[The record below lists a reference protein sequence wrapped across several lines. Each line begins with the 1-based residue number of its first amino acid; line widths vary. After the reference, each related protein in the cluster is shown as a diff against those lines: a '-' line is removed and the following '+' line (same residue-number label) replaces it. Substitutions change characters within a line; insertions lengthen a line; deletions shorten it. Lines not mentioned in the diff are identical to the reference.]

1 MSFPE
6 HLHAA
11 LGQLEDHLLQSWQIS
26 LHDLR
31 EENEGLRREIA
42 EQYEENLRLQER
54 KDPRLAELEDLVPKL
69 QGQVQVQQQQ
79 LSDLRK
85 IQQESE
91 PMREQNALL
100 QSQLEEKSRP
110 DPRLAELEQEL
121 SGLRAL
127 QQESEELRERLEA
140 QVQQLR
146 RQLAEEANQGA
157 RLTLEMVDLKLE
169 QEKERMRLR
178 GIPDGPPKFNLPD
191 LVPEEK
197 PAEQNEILQ
206 RLAFQDETTG
216 LPNLNLARRFLA
228 QELEKKEKST
238 VALAVIQLEHWS
250 EVAGVLAGE
259 EEQRQLL
266 GQFVERVQQCLRP
279 EDVLARGGDGEFWL
293 IFPLAAGGPLGLKN
307 AAELAQRSLSKLL
320 DCLKNSFVVDDHKL
334 VLNFWCGLR
343 VGQGAEDASTI
354 IRQAHLARAAAQAK
368 GSNRL
373 GLFLPELEKVARRR
387 EELAPLLRQ
396 ALIREQF
403 SLRFQP
409 IVELKTGQIKGVEA
423 LVRWE
428 HPVDGLLE
436 PADFLDAACSSGMI
450 VGLGEWV
457 MSCVCELSQGYRS
470 LYWFINLSRP
480 ELMQADLPR
489 RLTRA
494 METAQLN
501 RPDFI
506 VIECQEGD
514 LARGEPRITANL
526 KALRSWKVGLAV
538 DDFQFDALPLK
549 GLDKQAIGFLKLS
562 PQLTNDLDQ
571 PVVRNL
577 VKGGMLAAEAAG
589 SRVILKGIENQ
600 GHLDLALETNCG
612 WGQGHRLCPPLTW
625 PELEARLGR
634 T

>member
-42 EQYEENLRLQER
+42 EQYEENLQLRER
-54 KDPRLAELEDLVPKL
+54 KDPRLAEWEELVPKL
-69 QGQVQVQQQQ
+69 QAE
-79 LSDLRK
+79 LSELRSLQK
-85 IQQESE
+85 ESG
-91 PMREQNALL
+91 PLREQVGQL
-100 QSQLEEKSRP
+100 QAQLEEKSKP
-110 DPRLAELEQEL
+110 DPRLTELEQEL

-127 QQESEELRERLEA
+127 QQESEGLKERLET

-169 QEKERMRLR
+169 QEKERLRLR
-178 GIPDGPPKFNLPD
+178 GLPEVSSFNLPD

-197 PAEQNEILQ
+197 TPDQNQLLQ
-206 RLAFQDETTG
+206 RLAFQDEVTG

-250 EVAGVLAGE
+250 AVAEVLAGE

-279 EDVLARGGDGEFWL
+279 EDVLARGRDGEFWL

-307 AAELAQRSLSKLL
+307 AGELAQRSLSKLL
-320 DCLKNSFVVDDHKL
+320 DSLKNSFVVDDHKL
-334 VLNFWCGLR
+334 VLNLWCGLR
-343 VGQGAEDASTI
+343 VSQGAEDFTTV
-354 IRQAHLARAAAQAK
+354 IRQAQLARAAAQAK
-368 GSNRL
+368 GTNRL
-373 GLFLPELEKVARRR
+373 GLFLPELEKVGRRR

-409 IVELKTGQIKGVEA
+409 VVELKTGQIKGVEA
-423 LVRWE
+423 LVRWD

-436 PADFLDAACSSGMI
+436 PADFLDAARSSGMI

-457 MSCVCELSQGYRS
+457 MSCVST
-470 LYWFINLSRP
+470 
-480 ELMQADLPR
+480 
-489 RLTRA
+489 TREA
-494 METAQLN
+494 MT
-501 RPDFI
+501 
-506 VIECQEGD
+506 
-514 LARGEPRITANL
+514 
-526 KALRSWKVGLAV
+526 
-538 DDFQFDALPLK
+538 
-549 GLDKQAIGFLKLS
+549 
-562 PQLTNDLDQ
+562 
-571 PVVRNL
+571 
-577 VKGGMLAAEAAG
+577 
-589 SRVILKGIENQ
+589 
-600 GHLDLALETNCG
+600 
-612 WGQGHRLCPPLTW
+612 
-625 PELEARLGR
+625 
-634 T
+634 